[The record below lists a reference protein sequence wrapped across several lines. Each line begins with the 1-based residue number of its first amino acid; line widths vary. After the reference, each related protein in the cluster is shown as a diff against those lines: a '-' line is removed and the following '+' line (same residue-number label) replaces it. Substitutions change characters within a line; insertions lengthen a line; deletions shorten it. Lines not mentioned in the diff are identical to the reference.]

1 MTKRE
6 PRKSDLHLDALY
18 PEMPAS
24 FSQRVDDALFQARSS
39 RTYGKRRNS
48 RNRRGVMA
56 ACACAAAFVAVCGA
70 ALFLPSL
77 RAKREMQAA
86 AKPDMPTTTLAVE
99 TALPGFSISSVGP
112 TPEPE
117 QPSELKE
124 NAGSTF
130 VVQERTPATQ
140 APTATPTAKPEPTK
154 DLFHASD
161 VTDSMVEKCAAQLL
175 EWYFCALDNRSIPD
189 TSTLMETNVDTELWY
204 YALELQIEQLNRAG
218 ADVGTLQPD
227 SVDVLLERCEWLND
241 ETLLATVR
249 IRFEEAGVMV
259 EQRMFL
265 TLQVTDTGVRIVGFD
280 CEGGSAWHDALKA
293 AVEEEMAK
301 GVEQAEANGL
311 AYNTLSMRLHSDML
325 FQWWNGAMYPLC
337 SAGEHGAG
345 MALPQKPASEPQKS
359 MQTGWS
365 RSDQKDATL
374 SELFGY
380 GMMPLLPYVTFFEYG
395 ATGIGATVLPDSYVV
410 YLYDDGLVAEA
421 CRGTLEQVRT
431 AFESLPGGTY
441 IVTFRAVLPETGSA
455 AELATASGAG
465 EQPATTGT
473 PAAATAAQPNATAT
487 PAATDGE
494 NEAAGTAEAWLF
506 AFAMEY

>member
-39 RTYGKRRNS
+39 RTYGKRRNN

-56 ACACAAAFVAVCGA
+56 ACACAAAFAAVCGA
-70 ALFLPSL
+70 TLFLPSL

-86 AKPDMPTTTLAVE
+86 AKPDVPTTTLTVE
-99 TALPGFSISSVGP
+99 TALPSFAVSSVGP

-117 QPSELKE
+117 QPPEWEE
-124 NAGSTF
+124 NAGSTSAIE
-130 VVQERTPATQ
+130 ERTPATQ
-140 APTATPTAKPEPTK
+140 APTATPTAKPEQTK

-175 EWYFCALDNRSIPD
+175 EWYCYALDDRSIPD

-204 YALELQIEQLNRAG
+204 YALELQIEQLNRSESDA
-218 ADVGTLQPD
+218 GTLQPD
-227 SVDVLLERCEWLND
+227 NVDVLLERCEWLND

-249 IRFEEAGVMV
+249 VRFEEAGVMA
-259 EQRMFL
+259 EQRIFL
-265 TLQVTDTGVRIVGFD
+265 TLQVTDTGPRIVGFD
-280 CEGGSAWHDALKA
+280 CEGGCAWYDALKA
-293 AVEEEMAK
+293 AAEAEMLN
-301 GVEQAEANGL
+301 GEVRAEANVL
-311 AYNTLSMRLHSDML
+311 AYNTLSERLHSDML
-325 FQWWNGAMYPLC
+325 FQWWNGALYPLLG
-337 SAGEHGAG
+337 AGEPRAG
-345 MALPQKPASEPQKS
+345 MALPQKPASKPQKS

-365 RSDQKDATL
+365 TSDQKDATL

-380 GMMPLLPYVTFFEYG
+380 GMMPLLPYVAFFEYG
-395 ATGIGATVLPDSYVV
+395 VTGIGVTVLPDSYVV

-421 CRGTLEQVRT
+421 CRGTLAQVRT

-441 IVTFRAVLPETGSA
+441 IVTFRAVLPETGYT

-465 EQPATTGT
+465 EQPAATGA

-487 PAATDGE
+487 LAAADGE
-494 NEAAGTAEAWLF
+494 NEAADTAEAWLF